1 MACNLTQNMTLDC
14 TDGIGGAKEI
24 LFIEFDNVTAITEAS
39 GVVTTLSVSTGKQF
53 RRYQVP
59 KETSFFTEALTKN
72 IQNGSLYYQQELTIV
87 LNKMQAN
94 TRNEI
99 QLLAKNRLM
108 AIVLDLNGK
117 YWLLGRTNS
126 IEATSGEGGTGTA
139 TGDRNGY
146 TRVFTGMEK
155 DMAPEVQSSIIAAL
169 LSPAS
174 WSYPEI

>member
-1 MACNLTQNMTLDC
+1 MACNLTQNMTIDC
-14 TDGIGGAKEI
+14 RDSVGGAKEI
-24 LFIEFDNVTAITEAS
+24 LFIEFDNVTSITEAS
-39 GVVTTLSVSTGKQF
+39 GVVTTITVATGKQF

-59 KETSFFTEALTKN
+59 KETSFFTEALN
-72 IQNGSLYYQQELTIV
+72 SSVPNGTIFYQQELTVV

-99 QLLAKNRLM
+99 QLLAQNRLL

-117 YWLLGRTNS
+117 YWLLGKERALD
-126 IEATSGEGGTGTA
+126 ATAGEGGTGTA

-146 TRVFTGMEK
+146 SRTFTGMERF
-155 DMAPEVQSSIIAAL
+155 MAPEVQSSIIAGL

-174 WSYPEI
+174 